1 MSPRPSRIFLT
12 GFSFSGKSR
21 VAGLVAEKLG
31 WQAVDTD
38 ALIEKIAGKPIPRIF
53 AEEGEA
59 RFRQF
64 EREAV
69 REAAGRENAVVAV
82 GGGAIVSA
90 KNRRAMA
97 DSGFVVCLE
106 ARPETIFARLTAGSG
121 ESPSERPLLA
131 GADPLGRIRHLKALR
146 QPLYALADFTVHTDA
161 LSMEQVASEVVRA
174 WQENAEKVA
183 GKPDRLDSGVTPA
196 AAAADASG
204 PTCRVSTES
213 GTYPVHVEWGGLD
226 GLGALMREAG
236 LSGVAY
242 VVSDSDV
249 HPHYGR
255 RAEDS
260 LRDAGFE
267 ADSCVVPAGEASKS
281 LETASRIYEWL
292 VGRRAERGHAIV
304 ALGGG
309 MIGDL
314 AGFVAATFLRGLP
327 LVHVPT
333 SLLAMVD
340 ASIGGKVAV
349 DLREA
354 KNLVGAFYQPR
365 LVVSDVAALKTL
377 PPRELTAGWAE
388 VTKHALIQDADLLAL
403 LEEAAPALTGLEPE
417 ITTEVVRRSVAIKAQ
432 VVSEDERETTGRRTI
447 LNYGHTVGHALEA
460 AADYAGLLHGEA
472 VAIGMTAAA
481 EIGHRM
487 EVTPPALVERQKAL
501 LARFGLPVKAP
512 ALTLDRV
519 LDAIALDK
527 KVSGKAVRWV
537 LLADV
542 GLPVLRQ
549 DVPEPLVRQVVAEL
563 LR

>member
-1 MSPRPSRIFLT
+1 
-12 GFSFSGKSR
+12 
-21 VAGLVAEKLG
+21 
-31 WQAVDTD
+31 
-38 ALIEKIAGKPIPRIF
+38 
-53 AEEGEA
+53 
-59 RFRQF
+59 
-64 EREAV
+64 
-69 REAAGRENAVVAV
+69 
-82 GGGAIVSA
+82 
-90 KNRRAMA
+90 
-97 DSGFVVCLE
+97 
-106 ARPETIFARLTAGSG
+106 
-121 ESPSERPLLA
+121 
-131 GADPLGRIRHLKALR
+131 
-146 QPLYALADFTVHTDA
+146 
-161 LSMEQVASEVVRA
+161 
-174 WQENAEKVA
+174 
-183 GKPDRLDSGVTPA
+183 
-196 AAAADASG
+196 
-204 PTCRVSTES
+204 
-213 GTYPVHVEWGGLD
+213 
-226 GLGALMREAG
+226 
-236 LSGVAY
+236 
-242 VVSDSDV
+242 
-249 HPHYGR
+249 
-255 RAEDS
+255 
-260 LRDAGFE
+260 
-267 ADSCVVPAGEASKS
+267 
-281 LETASRIYEWL
+281 
-292 VGRRAERGHAIV
+292 
-304 ALGGG
+304 

-349 DLREA
+349 DLPQG

-365 LVVSDVAALKTL
+365 LVVTDAAALKTL

-460 AADYAGLLHGEA
+460 AADYTGLLHGEA

-481 EIGHRM
+481 QIGRRM

-501 LARFGLPVKAP
+501 LERFGLPVKAP
-512 ALTLDRV
+512 ALSLDRV

-563 LR
+563 LE

>member
-31 WQAVDTD
+31 WQALDTD
-38 ALIEKIAGKPIPRIF
+38 TLIEKMAGKPIPRIF

-64 EREAV
+64 EGDAI
-69 REAAGRENAVVAV
+69 REAARRDTAVVAV

-90 KNRRAMA
+90 ENRRAMA
-97 DSGFVVCLE
+97 DGGFVVCLE
-106 ARPETIFARLTAGSG
+106 ARPDTIFARLTADTG

-131 GADPLGRIRHLKALR
+131 GADPLGRIRHLKAMR

-161 LSMEQVASEVVRA
+161 LSLEEVASEVVRA
-174 WQENAEKVA
+174 WQESAERLA
-183 GKPDRLDSGVTPA
+183 GQPDRLDGGRAPA
-196 AAAADASG
+196 AAGASG
-204 PTCRVSTES
+204 PACWVHAES

-236 LSGVAY
+236 LSGTAY

-255 RAEDS
+255 RAEAS

-267 ADSCVVPAGEASKS
+267 ADSCVVPAGEASKN

-292 VGRRAERGHAIV
+292 VGRRAERGHVVV

-349 DLREA
+349 DLPQG

-365 LVVSDVAALKTL
+365 LVVTDVATLKTL

-388 VTKHALIQDADLLAL
+388 VTKHALIQDADLLTL
-403 LEEAAPALTGLEPE
+403 LEESAPALTGLEPE

-447 LNYGHTVGHALEA
+447 LNYGHTVAHALEV
-460 AADYAGLLHGEA
+460 AADYTGLLHGEA

-481 EIGHRM
+481 EIGRRI
-487 EVTPPALVERQKAL
+487 ELTPPALVERQRAL
-501 LARFGLPVKAP
+501 LERFGLPVKAP
-512 ALTLDRV
+512 ALSLDRV

-542 GLPVLRQ
+542 GLPMLRQ

-563 LR
+563 LG